1 MIFRRIAEALSFT
14 TLCAASMGFSACA
27 LAQSVPGFTVSTYAE
42 PVIGPVFLAFAP
54 DGTLFAGRDLSPPG
68 GNITPTFITR
78 IGAAGAPIEDYGAL
92 TTPDPDPVAFD
103 AQGVVSGV
111 AGSVLTGGNS
121 TSPVRGTISAIR
133 PDQQVVQLWSSTLW
147 TNPSEMRFDAQG
159 RLLFTDV
166 GSRQVWI
173 SEVGEPPTV
182 FATMPEGRTP
192 FHLAIARDGRVF
204 VSDGNG
210 RITVFA
216 ADGSLLVL
224 SFAQFPSRV
233 AMDFGP
239 GCAFG
244 RDLWVLRQA
253 TGSLH
258 RIDAA
263 GQVSEAG
270 TGFSGLPYDL
280 KFGPDG
286 SLYLSHYGGGRISR
300 VAAADQGCVFADGF
314 ER

>member
-1 MIFRRIAEALSFT
+1 MNRRITRALSFMP
-14 TLCAASMGFSACA
+14 LCIAAVWLISPAVG
-27 LAQSVPGFTVSTYAE
+27 QSVPGFTVDTHAE
-42 PVIGPVFLAFAP
+42 PVVGPVFLTFAP
-54 DGTLFAGRDLSPPG
+54 DGTLFAGRDLSPPAG
-68 GNITPTFITR
+68 GITPTFVTR
-78 IGAAGAPIEDYGAL
+78 IGAAGAPVEDYGAQA
-92 TTPDPDPVAFD
+92 TPDPDPVAFD
-103 AQGVVSGV
+103 ALGVVSGV

-121 TSPVRGTISAIR
+121 LSPTRGTISAIR
-133 PDQQVVQLWSSTLW
+133 PNQQVVQLWSSTVW
-147 TNPSEMRFDAQG
+147 TNPSEMRFDAHG

-173 SEVGEPPTV
+173 SEAGEAPTV
-182 FATMPEGRTP
+182 FATMPDNRTP

-216 ADGSLLVL
+216 DDGSLLTL
-224 SFAQFPSRV
+224 SFAQFSSRV

-253 TGSLH
+253 SGSLH
-258 RIDAA
+258 RVDAA
-263 GQVSEAG
+263 GQVSDAG
-270 TGFSGLPYDL
+270 SGFNGLPYDL

-300 VAAADQGCVFADGF
+300 VAAVDDGCVFADGF
-314 ER
+314 EQ